1 MIKDSQEV
9 HGVVIILLSH
19 RAAEGA
25 KGRKE
30 RKTFQKIVLVEIEP
44 PFKIYYCKA
53 TVVKDQHLIG
63 NSTLNNRGCCLPVSG
78 DGECVCLCSTSL
90 LPV

>member
-1 MIKDSQEV
+1 
-9 HGVVIILLSH
+9 
-19 RAAEGA
+19 
-25 KGRKE
+25 
-30 RKTFQKIVLVEIEP
+30 VLVEIEP

-78 DGECVCLCSTSL
+78 DGECVCVCLFAVHLSYQFNH
-90 LPV
+90 LPGMVVQVQTGELHLSGQRHINLTL